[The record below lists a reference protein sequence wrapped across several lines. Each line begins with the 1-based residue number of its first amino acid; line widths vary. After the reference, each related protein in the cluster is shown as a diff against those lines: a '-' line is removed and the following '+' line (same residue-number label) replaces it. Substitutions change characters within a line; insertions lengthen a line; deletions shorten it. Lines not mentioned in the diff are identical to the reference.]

1 MTQALPSPAAIAP
14 DETGRPGLLARLRL
28 PAPGTLLL
36 ILVIGLF
43 VVPPLWFLVQGSFFV
58 NKLDGSLGP
67 FTGRY
72 YARLTEDARLITSA
86 VNSGVF
92 AVGSAIVALLF
103 GGLLAWL
110 VERTNAPFKPLAYL
124 TTIISLGTPYVL
136 YVSAWLFLLGRA
148 GPLNATYRNLTGN
161 TDLLFNVYSLGGMIM
176 IEGFLWSPLV
186 FLLLSATFRA
196 ANPELEE
203 AARMSGAGVW
213 QTFRRV
219 TFKMAMPALLALAML
234 VFIRAIEAFEVPAL
248 VGIPGRVHVLT
259 TDIFLEIR
267 GRVPPDLG
275 YASAFASVLLIVVG
289 VLLYFYGRISK
300 HAERYHTVTG
310 KGFRPRAFDLGKGRL
325 LAGAIILVNF
335 LLVLGL
341 PTLVLIWAS
350 LLPFYQTFSVKAL
363 SLLSFENYRAVF
375 ASGLYFALAW
385 NTVFVA
391 AAAATI
397 TMALTLLAGWIAA
410 RRRPGGTVLDQ
421 LASAPLIFP
430 GIVLGVAIMQVALAL
445 PFKIYGTV
453 WILIIAFVVRYL
465 PYGMRYSYTG
475 VLQIHNELEEAASV
489 AGATPLTTL
498 RRVIAPLLAPAIFAG
513 WLFIFLLAARVLS
526 LPILLAGPNSQTMA
540 VAMFDMWSNGQGTEL
555 AALGLSW
562 TALMTVIAFIFYVLS
577 RRSASDAYSQ

>member
-1 MTQALPSPAAIAP
+1 MTQALPSSDGAATAL
-14 DETGRPGLLARLRL
+14 RPPLLARLRL
-28 PAPGTLLL
+28 PAPGALVL
-36 ILVIGLF
+36 IVIIGLLVI
-43 VVPPLWFLVQGSFFV
+43 PPLWFLVQGSFFI

-67 FTGRY
+67 WTWRY
-72 YARLTEDARLITSA
+72 YARLFEDARLIGSA
-86 VNSGVF
+86 VNSCIF
-92 AVGSAIVALLF
+92 AVGSAVVALVF

-110 VERTNAPFKPLAYL
+110 VERTNAPLKALAYL

-136 YVSAWLFLLGRA
+136 YVSAWLFLLGKA
-148 GPLNATYRNLTGN
+148 GPLNAIYRNLTGN
-161 TDLLFNVYSLGGMIM
+161 TDLLFNVYSMSGMIL

-203 AARMSGAGVW
+203 AARMAGAGVW
-213 QTFRRV
+213 DTFRRI
-219 TFKMAMPALLALAML
+219 TFGLATPALLALALL
-234 VFIRAIEAFEVPAL
+234 VFIRAVEAFEVPAL

-275 YASAFASVLLIVVG
+275 YASAFATVLLVVVG
-289 VLLYFYGRISK
+289 VLLHFYSRVSK

-310 KGFRPRAFDLGKGRL
+310 KGFRPRPFDLGKGRYL
-325 LAGAIILVNF
+325 GAAIIFVNF
-335 LLVLGL
+335 LLVLAL
-341 PTLVLIWAS
+341 PTLVLVWAS

-375 ASGLYFALAW
+375 ASGLYLDLVW
-385 NTVFVA
+385 NTIFVA
-391 AAAATI
+391 AVSATVV
-397 TMALTLLAGWIAA
+397 MALTLLAGWIAA
-410 RRRPGGTVLDQ
+410 RRRPGGAVLDQ

-430 GIVLGVAIMQVALAL
+430 GIVLGVAIMQVFLAL

-489 AGATPLTTL
+489 AGAAPFTTL

-562 TALMTVIAFIFYVLS
+562 TALMTAIACVFYILS
-577 RRSASDAYSQ
+577 RRGASDAYSR

>member
-1 MTQALPSPAAIAP
+1 MAQTAERPRGLMRFRLPPPGTILLIVII
-14 DETGRPGLLARLRL
+14 GLL
-28 PAPGTLLL
+28 
-36 ILVIGLF
+36 VI
-43 VVPPLWFLVQGSFFV
+43 PPLWFLVQGSFFI
-58 NKLDGSLGP
+58 NKLDGSLGD
-67 FTGRY
+67 FTWRY
-72 YARLTEDARLITSA
+72 YARLIEDSRLIGSA
-86 VNSGVF
+86 INSCIF
-92 AVGSAIVALLF
+92 AVGSAVVALLF

-110 VERTNAPFKPLAYL
+110 VERTNAPLKPLAYL

-136 YVSAWLFLLGRA
+136 YVSAWLFLLGKA
-148 GPLNATYRNLTGN
+148 GPLNATWRNLTGS
-161 TDLLFNVYSLGGMIM
+161 TDLLFNVYSMSGMIL

-219 TFKMAMPALLALAML
+219 TLKMAMPALLALALL

-248 VGIPGRVHVLT
+248 VGLPGRVGVLT

-275 YASAFASVLLIVVG
+275 YASAFASVLLIVVA
-289 VLLYFYGRISK
+289 VLLYFYGRISR

-310 KGFRPRAFDLGKGRL
+310 KGFRPRPFDLGKSRY
-325 LAGAIILVNF
+325 LAGGIIFVNF
-335 LLVLGL
+335 LLVLAL
-341 PTLVLIWAS
+341 PTIVLIWAS
-350 LLPFYQTFSVKAL
+350 LLPFYQTFSVRALKLL
-363 SLLSFENYRAVF
+363 SLDNYKAVF
-375 ASGLYFALAW
+375 ASGHYVGLVG
-385 NTVFVA
+385 NTVFIA

-410 RRRPGGTVLDQ
+410 RRRPGGGTLDQ

-430 GIVLGVAIMQVALAL
+430 GIVLGVAIMQVFLAL
-445 PFKIYGTV
+445 PVKLYGTV

-489 AGATPLTTL
+489 AGAAHRTILV
-498 RRVIAPLLAPAIFAG
+498 RVIAPLLAPAIFAG

-526 LPILLAGPNSQTMA
+526 LPILLAGPNSQTIA

-562 TALMTVIAFIFYVLS
+562 TALMTAIACVFYVFS
-577 RRSASDAYSQ
+577 RRGASDAYSR

>member
-1 MTQALPSPAAIAP
+1 MTAA
-14 DETGRPGLLARLRL
+14 DRSERPGLLSRLGM

-36 ILVIGLF
+36 ILVIGLL

-72 YARLTEDARLITSA
+72 YARLMDDARLIGSA
-86 VNSGVF
+86 VNSGIF

-103 GGLLAWL
+103 GGFLAWL

-161 TDLLFNVYSLGGMIM
+161 TDLLFNVYSLGGMVM

-234 VFIRAIEAFEVPAL
+234 VFIRAIESFEVPAL

-289 VLLYFYGRISK
+289 VLLYFYGRVSK
-300 HAERYHTVTG
+300 NAERYHTVTG
-310 KGFRPRAFDLGKGRL
+310 KGFRPRAFDLGKGRP

-341 PTLVLIWAS
+341 PTLVLVWAS

-363 SLLSFENYRAVF
+363 SLDNYRNVF
-375 ASGLYFALAW
+375 ASGLYFGLVW
-385 NTVFVA
+385 NTVLVA
-391 AAAATI
+391 SAAATI

-489 AGATPLTTL
+489 AGATPVTTL
-498 RRVIAPLLAPAIFAG
+498 RRVIAPLLAPAIFSG
-513 WLFIFLLAARVLS
+513 WLFIFLLATRVLS

-562 TALMTVIAFIFYVLS
+562 TALMTVIAFVFYVLS

>member
-1 MTQALPSPAAIAP
+1 MTQALPSSAALAA
-14 DETGRPGLLARLRL
+14 EQTRRPGLLARFRL
-28 PAPGTLLL
+28 PPPGTLLL
-36 ILVIGLF
+36 ILVIGLL
-43 VVPPLWFLVQGSFFV
+43 VVPPLWFLVQGSFFI

-72 YARLTEDARLITSA
+72 YARLVEDARLIGSA
-86 VNSGVF
+86 VNSCLF

-136 YVSAWLFLLGRA
+136 YVSAWLFLLGKA
-148 GPLNATYRNLTGN
+148 GPLNATWRNLTGN
-161 TDLLFNVYSLGGMIM
+161 TDLLFNVYSMSGMILV
-176 IEGFLWSPLV
+176 EGFLWSPLV

-213 QTFRRV
+213 QTFRRI
-219 TFKMAMPALLALAML
+219 TFKMATPALLALAML
-234 VFIRAIEAFEVPAL
+234 VFIRAVEAFEVPAL

-275 YASAFASVLLIVVG
+275 YASAFASVLLLVVA
-289 VLLYFYGRISK
+289 VLLYFYGRISR

-310 KGFRPRAFDLGKGRL
+310 KGFRPRPFARGKGRH
-325 LAGAIILVNF
+325 LAGAVILVNF
-335 LLVLGL
+335 LLVLAL
-341 PTLVLIWAS
+341 PTLVLVWAS

-375 ASGLYFALAW
+375 ASGLYLDLVW

-410 RRRPGGTVLDQ
+410 RRRPGGAVLDQ

-430 GIVLGVAIMQVALAL
+430 GIVLGVAIMQVFLAL
-445 PFKIYGTV
+445 PFKLYGTV

-475 VLQIHNELEEAASV
+475 VLQIHNELEEAASI

-562 TALMTVIAFIFYVLS
+562 TALMTAIACLFYVLS

>member
-1 MTQALPSPAAIAP
+1 MLV
-14 DETGRPGLLARLRL
+14 
-28 PAPGTLLL
+28 L
-36 ILVIGLF
+36 ILVIGLL
-43 VVPPLWFLVQGSFFV
+43 VIPPLWFLVQGSFFI

-67 FTGRY
+67 FTWRY
-72 YARLTEDARLITSA
+72 YARLIDDSRLIGSA
-86 VNSGVF
+86 VNSCLF
-92 AVGSAIVALLF
+92 AIGSAIVAIVF

-110 VERTNAPFKPLAYL
+110 VERTNAPLKPLAYL

-136 YVSAWLFLLGRA
+136 YVSAWLFLLGKA
-148 GPLNATYRNLTGN
+148 GPLNAMYRNLTGSG
-161 TDLLFNVYSLGGMIM
+161 DLLFNVYSMSGMIL

-213 QTFRRV
+213 DTFRRI
-219 TFKMAMPALLALAML
+219 TFGLAMPALLALVLL

-275 YASAFASVLLIVVG
+275 YASAFAAVMLVVVG
-289 VLLYFYGRISK
+289 VLLHFYGRVSK
-300 HAERYHTVTG
+300 NAERYHTVTG
-310 KGFRPRAFDLGKGRL
+310 KGFRPRPFDLGKARHLG
-325 LAGAIILVNF
+325 GAIILVNF
-335 LLVLGL
+335 LLVLAL
-341 PTLVLIWAS
+341 PTLVLVWAS

-363 SLLSFENYRAVF
+363 SLLSFANYRAVF
-375 ASGLYFALAW
+375 ASGLYLDLVW
-385 NTVFVA
+385 NTVLVSA
-391 AAAATI
+391 VSATVV
-397 TMALTLLAGWIAA
+397 MAITLLAGWIAA
-410 RRRPGGTVLDQ
+410 RRRPGGAMLDQ

-430 GIVLGVAIMQVALAL
+430 GIVLGVAIMQVFLAL

-453 WILIIAFVVRYL
+453 WILIIAYVVRYL

-475 VLQIHNELEEAASV
+475 VLQIHNELEEAANV
-489 AGATPLTTL
+489 AGASPLTTL

-513 WLFIFLLAARVLS
+513 WLFIFLLGARVLS
-526 LPILLAGPNSQTMA
+526 LPILLAGPNSQTIA

-562 TALMTVIAFIFYVLS
+562 TALMTAIACIFYILS
-577 RRSASDAYSQ
+577 RRGASDAYSR

>member
-1 MTQALPSPAAIAP
+1 MTQALPSSAALAA
-14 DETGRPGLLARLRL
+14 EQTRRPGLLARFRL
-28 PAPGTLLL
+28 PPPGTLLL
-36 ILVIGLF
+36 ILVIGFL
-43 VVPPLWFLVQGSFFV
+43 VVAPPWVLVQGSFFI

-72 YARLTEDARLITSA
+72 YARLVEDARLIGSA
-86 VNSGVF
+86 VNSCLF

-136 YVSAWLFLLGRA
+136 YVSAWLFLLGKA
-148 GPLNATYRNLTGN
+148 GPLNATWRNLTGN
-161 TDLLFNVYSLGGMIM
+161 TDLLFNVYSMSGMILV
-176 IEGFLWSPLV
+176 EGFLWSPLV

-213 QTFRRV
+213 QTFRRI
-219 TFKMAMPALLALAML
+219 TFKMATPALLALAML
-234 VFIRAIEAFEVPAL
+234 VFIRAVEAFEVPAL

-275 YASAFASVLLIVVG
+275 YASAFASVLLLVVA
-289 VLLYFYGRISK
+289 VLLYFYGRISR

-310 KGFRPRAFDLGKGRL
+310 KGFRPRPFARGKGRH
-325 LAGAIILVNF
+325 LAGAVILVNF
-335 LLVLGL
+335 LLVLAL
-341 PTLVLIWAS
+341 PTLVLVWAS

-375 ASGLYFALAW
+375 ASGLYLDLVW

-410 RRRPGGTVLDQ
+410 RRRPGGAVLDQ

-430 GIVLGVAIMQVALAL
+430 GIVLGVAIMQVFLAL
-445 PFKIYGTV
+445 PFKLYGTV

-475 VLQIHNELEEAASV
+475 VLQIHNELEEAASI

-562 TALMTVIAFIFYVLS
+562 TALMTAIACLFYVLS

>member
-1 MTQALPSPAAIAP
+1 MAA
-14 DETGRPGLLARLRL
+14 EQTRRPGLLARLRL

-36 ILVIGLF
+36 ILAIGLL
-43 VVPPLWFLVQGSFFV
+43 VIPPLWFLVQGSFFI
-58 NKLDGSLGP
+58 NRLDGSLGP
-67 FTGRY
+67 LTGRY
-72 YARLTEDARLITSA
+72 YARLAEDARLISSAINSFLFAIGSA
-86 VNSGVF
+86 V
-92 AVGSAIVALLF
+92 VALVF

-219 TFKMAMPALLALAML
+219 TFKMATPALLALAML

-275 YASAFASVLLIVVG
+275 YASAFASVLLVVVG

-375 ASGLYFALAW
+375 ASGLYFGLAW